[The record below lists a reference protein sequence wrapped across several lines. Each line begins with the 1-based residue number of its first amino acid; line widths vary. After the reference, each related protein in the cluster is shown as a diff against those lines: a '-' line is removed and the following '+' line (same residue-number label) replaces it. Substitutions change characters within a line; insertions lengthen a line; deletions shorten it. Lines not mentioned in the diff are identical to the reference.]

1 MKYSG
6 RMQSQHGFSLLEVL
20 VAIVVFAVGLLAIA
34 SLQGN
39 LMQSGS
45 DAKAR
50 TVATSLAEAQV
61 EQLRTF
67 LEDDD
72 YDAVAGSTEAVT
84 EGGVEFQRSTQI
96 TDYYYQ
102 VTAAEPDGQLVAGTD
117 PDTGTADIKLATV
130 TVSWCDAEAGS
141 GCNPADLSTDPNT
154 VVVEDVIGRSL
165 SPVGSAKALSELTPS
180 DPPRLPYTPGEAP
193 NTISIDLEDGSKKES
208 PQPTL
213 ETTRGGSTESEAEK
227 VSTVTRIES
236 IVYNTLDSGEVSVQR
251 QEFLAANCTCATG
264 EDTELSAEQNIGH
277 TPIFWDGND
286 WVGRVK
292 DENKPV
298 GHFPGFSSS
307 ETQRGVLCR
316 DCCRDHHDSAAGTTF
331 THVNQ
336 AGDEVEVEVAKFN
349 PFRDSA
355 NTGDHDHF
363 DGALDQPVTSGAY
376 LEACRFARVDGRM
389 LVTTD
394 FRLESLQVL
403 PGTTD
408 PASDPQPFEG
418 WIDDYRNY
426 VKDFVEIYATEVAT
440 GVSAG
445 TLDYPAEQPQQD
457 DSTTAEECDGPL
469 PCGDETAYGNRTS
482 PVDGNPDPGLPSFDD
497 VPSSTETR
505 QLVGRAIYLDYLH
518 PILQDRINCRL
529 GNSDPATNDNCDDRQ
544 DVSGEPL
551 FPILPFFEV
560 NLALQANW
568 AVVGDDLI
576 NVSDEPVA
584 STFDSATFNR
594 GTTTLND
601 SNAADSDAIASI
613 EQGNVGLTD
622 THDITPF
629 DCTDPSRLI
638 IDRLTYEGPGTAAS
652 GLTVSGCLNIDA
664 TLIEGDVIAPSDVE
678 VTDAFG
684 NDCGT
689 TLGDNFFECRIKNIA
704 VGADDGSNVIVV
716 SNYSTNQTDVQVCL
730 GPFLDESG
738 NATFE
743 GGTVDGTGKNETTTF
758 DFGEND
764 QSHELDMKFVN
775 QATGSENCPSG
786 QLK

>member
-6 RMQSQHGFSLLEVL
+6 RMQSQRGFSLLEVL

-67 LEDDD
+67 LDDDD

-102 VTAAEPDGQLVAGTD
+102 VTATEPDGQLVAGTD
-117 PDTGTADIKLATV
+117 PDTGTADVKLATV
-130 TVSWCDAEAGS
+130 TVSWCDAQAGS
-141 GCNPADLSTDPNT
+141 DCDPADLDTDPNT
-154 VVVEDVIGRSL
+154 VVVEDVVGRSL

-180 DPPRLPYTPGEAP
+180 DPPRLPYSPGEAP
-193 NTISIDLEDGSKKES
+193 NTISIDLDEDGTKKES

-213 ETTRGGSTESEAEK
+213 ETTRGGSSESEAEN
-227 VSTVTRIES
+227 VSTVTRLES
-236 IVYNTLDSGEVSVQR
+236 IVFNTLNNEEVSIQR
-251 QEFLAANCTCATG
+251 QEFLVANCTCETG
-264 EDTELSAEQNIGH
+264 ADPDTNIPAEQKIGH
-277 TPIFWDGND
+277 TPIFWAGND
-286 WVGRVK
+286 WVGRIK
-292 DENKPV
+292 DEGKPV

-307 ETQRGVLCR
+307 DTQRGVLCR
-316 DCCRDHHDSAAGTTF
+316 DCCRDHHDSDAGTTF

-336 AGDEVEVEVAKFN
+336 AGDEVEIEVAKFN
-349 PFRDSA
+349 PFRDSG

-363 DGALDQPVTSGAY
+363 DGSLTDPVDSGSY

-389 LVTTD
+389 QITTD

-408 PASDPQPFEG
+408 PASDPQPFAD
-418 WIDDYRNY
+418 WIDDYRDY
-426 VKDFVEIYATEVAT
+426 VTDFVEIYAEAVAT
-440 GVSAG
+440 DSVN
-445 TLDYPAEQPQQD
+445 YPAETPRQD
-457 DSTTAEECDGPL
+457 DPSTPEVEGPL
-469 PCGDETAYGNRTS
+469 PSGDETTYGSRTS
-482 PVDGNPDPGLPSFDD
+482 ESGEDDPGLPSFDD
-497 VPSSTETR
+497 KPQSEAR
-505 QLVGRAIYLDYLH
+505 QLVARAIYMDFLH

-529 GNSDPATNDNCDDRQ
+529 GNSDAAANDNCDEDR
-544 DVSGEPL
+544 DVSGEPIL
-551 FPILPFFEV
+551 PILPFFEV
-560 NLALQANW
+560 NVALQANW

-584 STFDSATFNR
+584 STFDNAEFNR
-594 GTTTLND
+594 GEVTLND
-601 SNAADSDAIASI
+601 SNAANSDAIASI

-629 DCTDPSRLI
+629 DCTDSSRLV
-638 IDRLTYEGPGTAAS
+638 IDRLTYEGPGTVTS

-664 TLIEGDVIAPSDVE
+664 SLIEGDVIAPSDVE

-704 VGADDGSNVIVV
+704 EGADDGSNVIVV

-730 GPFLDESG
+730 GPFLDETG
-738 NATFE
+738 NSTFE
-743 GGTVDGTGKNETTTF
+743 GGTVDGSGKNETTTF

-775 QATGSENCPSG
+775 QTTGSENCPSG

>member
-67 LEDDD
+67 LDDDD

-117 PDTGTADIKLATV
+117 PDTGTADVKLATV
-130 TVSWCDAEAGS
+130 TVSWCDAQAGS
-141 GCNPADLSTDPNT
+141 DCDPADLDTDPNT
-154 VVVEDVIGRSL
+154 VVVEDVVGRSL

-180 DPPRLPYTPGEAP
+180 DPPRLPYSPGEAP
-193 NTISIDLEDGSKKES
+193 NTISINLDEDGTKKES

-213 ETTRGGSTESEAEK
+213 ETTRGGSSESEAEN
-227 VSTVTRIES
+227 VSTVTRLES
-236 IVYNTLDSGEVSVQR
+236 IVFNTLNNEEVSIQR
-251 QEFLAANCTCATG
+251 QEFLVANCTCETG
-264 EDTELSAEQNIGH
+264 PDSGLSAEQNIGH
-277 TPIFWDGND
+277 TPIFWDGSD
-286 WVGRVK
+286 WVGRIK

-307 ETQRGVLCR
+307 ATQRGVLCR
-316 DCCRDHHDSAAGTTF
+316 DCCRDHHDSDAGTTF

-336 AGDEVEVEVAKFN
+336 AGDEVEIEVAKFN
-349 PFRDSA
+349 PFRDSG

-363 DGALDQPVTSGAY
+363 DGSLTDPVDSGSY

-389 LVTTD
+389 QIATD

-408 PASDPQPFEG
+408 PASDPQPFAG
-418 WIDDYRNY
+418 WIDDYREY
-426 VKDFVEIYATEVAT
+426 VTDFVEIYAEAVAT
-440 GVSAG
+440 DSV
-445 TLDYPAEQPQQD
+445 DYPAETPQQD
-457 DSTTAEECDGPL
+457 DPSTLEVEGPL
-469 PCGDETAYGNRTS
+469 PSGDEATYGSRTS
-482 PVDGNPDPGLPSFDD
+482 ESGEDDPGLPSFDD
-497 VPSSTETR
+497 KPQLEAR
-505 QLVGRAIYLDYLH
+505 QLVARAIYMDFLH
-518 PILQDRINCRL
+518 PILKDRINCRL
-529 GNSDPATNDNCDDRQ
+529 GNSDAAANDNCDEDR
-544 DVSGEPL
+544 DVSGEPIL
-551 FPILPFFEV
+551 PILPFFEV
-560 NLALQANW
+560 NVALQANW

-584 STFDSATFNR
+584 STFSSAEFNR
-594 GTTTLND
+594 GAVTLND
-601 SNAADSDAIASI
+601 RNAADSDAIASM

-629 DCTDPSRLI
+629 DCTDSSRLV
-638 IDRLTYEGPGTAAS
+638 IDRLTYEGPGTATS
-652 GLTVSGCLNIDA
+652 GLTVSGCLNISPD
-664 TLIEGDVIAPSDVE
+664 LIENEVVAPSDIE

-689 TLGDNFFECRIKNIA
+689 TLGDNFFECRIKEIA
-704 VGADDGSNVIVV
+704 PGNDDGTNLVTV
-716 SNYSTNQTDVQVCL
+716 SNYGSNQVNVKVCL
-730 GPFLDESG
+730 GPLADGS
-738 NATFE
+738 FE
-743 GGTVDGTGKNETTTF
+743 GGTVANDGRRSETTTF

-764 QSHELDMKFVN
+764 QSFNLDMKFFDSNVS
-775 QATGSENCPSG
+775 TENCPPG